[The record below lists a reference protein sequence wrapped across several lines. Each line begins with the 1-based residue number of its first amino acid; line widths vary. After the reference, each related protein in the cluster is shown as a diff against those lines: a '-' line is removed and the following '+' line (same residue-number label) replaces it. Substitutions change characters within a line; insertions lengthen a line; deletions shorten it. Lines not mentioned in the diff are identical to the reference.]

1 MAEYDINAKITYD
14 TTQATTALKGVSQ
27 AAGETAKQTEKVGE
41 ATQKSQVQIG
51 QFGSAL
57 GLAGQAAGQLSP
69 ALGSVASTA
78 GAATGVIQ
86 GLTTAGLGPLG
97 IAISAVAVAVTAGVG
112 IWKAFNDQQVEARKK
127 ADELKKS
134 LDAQVESLDDII
146 DRNRRIAG
154 EQERQRRIA
163 AGGGTREELQAQVEQ
178 AEQLVRTRQLAA
190 AAARGDV
197 TIGEQEGGFGANL
210 RLGFE
215 TLGLARARTDLF
227 SQMERGEDIRL
238 ANSQL
243 EAATR
248 RLAAARASLAEA
260 EGRNFMVTTIEEG
273 GVMQPGSP
281 GWLAYAQANNLDPR
295 TGRPRRR
302 PRGGGRAAA
311 ESAETA
317 APAGSTL
324 DELMARAG
332 APSGRAFGLQG
343 LDIESLGREEESW
356 MAEQD
361 SARAKQLE
369 ADRQAGIEKN
379 RIAEELGKERL
390 RIEEELNSAL
400 LNSVESAL
408 ASSVDAWLSGTQSI
422 GEAMQSMVKSIAKSL
437 ASEAIIQGLKETAL
451 GISALAVGSP
461 SAAIHFAAVGK
472 WAAVGAA
479 AGLVGAATGAFG
491 GGGGGGG
498 GAPAAATGGP
508 ALTAGAR
515 EGAGTT
521 VVINWGSSG
530 LVYAA
535 DRAQLG
541 RDISGMISEAH
552 GRLGRGM

>member
-1 MAEYDINAKITYD
+1 MAEYDINAKVTYD
-14 TTQATTALKGVSQ
+14 TTQATTALQGVSQ
-27 AAGETAKQTEKVGE
+27 AAGETAKQTEKVAD

-57 GLAGQAAGQLSP
+57 GLAGQAVGKLSP
-69 ALGSVASTA
+69 ALGGLVSMA
-78 GAATGVIQ
+78 GSATGVIQ

-97 IAISAVAVAVTAGVG
+97 IGIAAVSTALSIGASLWSEYKTKQEKAAQSMKDQVIPALDEMIS
-112 IWKAFNDQQVEARKK
+112 KARQAADALSLESRLSRGEGTTFEQSVYFERLSTYIERKK
-127 ADELKKS
+127 SELEALRAASAGSITEQLGGADTPINRLRREIERAERDLEYRGRLTERAMS
-134 LDAQVESLDDII
+134 REAQQ
-146 DRNRRIAG
+146 DRARAAEAQNRRTLQSIAL
-154 EQERQRRIA
+154 EAEA
-163 AGGGTREELQAQVEQ
+163 AGLGEGSGGGGGGGR
-178 AEQLVRTRQLAA
+178 RAA
-190 AAARGDV
+190 AAP
-197 TIGEQEGGFGANL
+197 
-210 RLGFE
+210 
-215 TLGLARARTDLF
+215 
-227 SQMERGEDIRL
+227 
-238 ANSQL
+238 
-243 EAATR
+243 AA
-248 RLAAARASLAEA
+248 
-260 EGRNFMVTTIEEG
+260 
-273 GVMQPGSP
+273 
-281 GWLAYAQANNLDPR
+281 
-295 TGRPRRR
+295 
-302 PRGGGRAAA
+302 
-311 ESAETA
+311 
-317 APAGSTL
+317 STL
-324 DELMARAG
+324 EQLMMRAG
-332 APSGRAFGLQG
+332 TPTDRSFGLQG
-343 LDIESLGREEESW
+343 LDVGALGRGEEPW

-361 SARAKQLE
+361 AARAKQLE

-498 GAPAAATGGP
+498 APAAATGGP

-515 EGAGTT
+515 DGAGTT